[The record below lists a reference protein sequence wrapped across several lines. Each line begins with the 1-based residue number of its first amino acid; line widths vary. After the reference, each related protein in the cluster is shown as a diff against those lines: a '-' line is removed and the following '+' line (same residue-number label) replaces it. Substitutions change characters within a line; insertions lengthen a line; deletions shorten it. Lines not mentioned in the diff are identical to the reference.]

1 MIDGYVDTMTTT
13 TKVTEKVIT
22 PLTLLNLNEF
32 AAVNHTHIQHNRR
45 QYTKP
50 RSFPT
55 NEQQEASYIQE
66 EKQSDKGNMG
76 YRNSHNGVLCVN

>member
-66 EKQSDKGNMG
+66 KNSQTKETWAIETAITG
-76 YRNSHNGVLCVN
+76 YYA